1 MADDSAADAGEHG
14 HAGHG
19 LPATDRER
27 VLLIRLAP
35 SLPIIGARLLAAW
48 SVFALLI
55 DPSLGIFGGFMQQPM
70 FMQPTYD
77 PGVSAAQAAVAAAL
91 RAAQN
96 LRG

>member
-1 MADDSAADAGEHG
+1 MIQQQMQANMGM
-14 HAGHG
+14 
-19 LPATDRER
+19 
-27 VLLIRLAP
+27 
-35 SLPIIGARLLAAW
+35 
-48 SVFALLI
+48 
-55 DPSLGIFGGFMQQPM
+55 LGMGYQQPTGFGGFMQQPM